1 MTRKLWRHTL
11 ANQLLKVSD
20 LNVFYGDAQA
30 LWDISFHVEEGE
42 VYSII
47 GSNGAGKST
56 ILKCLAG
63 VVRPSSGQIE
73 YLGSRVDGASAST
86 IVNLGMSLVPEG
98 RGLFSNLTVL
108 ENLELGAFTKRARPM
123 MEETLQW
130 VTELFPIVKTRKNQ
144 QTRKMSGGE
153 QQMLAIGRALMSR
166 PKLLMLDEPSLGLAP
181 LIVKTVFE
189 IIRTLN
195 EQKVTILLV
204 EQNIHQALKI
214 AHRALVLKTGRT
226 TMMGKGDELLSDPEI
241 QKAYMG
247 SLR

>member
-1 MTRKLWRHTL
+1 ME
-11 ANQLLKVSD
+11 NPLLRIKD

-30 LWDISFHVEEGE
+30 LWEIGFDVQEGE

-56 ILKCLAG
+56 ILKALSG
-63 VVRPSSGQIE
+63 LIRPSAGQIDFS
-73 YLGSRVDGASAST
+73 GSRVDGKGANVMVDRGIA
-86 IVNLGMSLVPEG
+86 LVPEG
-98 RGLFSNLTVL
+98 RGLFSSLTVL

-123 MEETLQW
+123 TKETLEW
-130 VTELFPIVKTRKNQ
+130 VADLFPIVKARKSQ
-144 QTRKMSGGE
+144 LAGKMSGGE
-153 QQMLAIGRALMSR
+153 QQMVAIGRALMSR

-181 LIVKTVFE
+181 LIVKTMFE
-189 IIRTLN
+189 IIGTLN

-214 AHRALVLKTGRT
+214 AEHAFVLKTGRI
-226 TMMGKGDELLSDPEI
+226 TMMGSGQELLADPEI

-247 SLR
+247 TLG

>member
-1 MTRKLWRHTL
+1 M
-11 ANQLLKVSD
+11 ANQLLKVTD

-56 ILKCLAG
+56 VLRSLAG

-73 YLGSRVDGASAST
+73 YLGSRVDGARASA
-86 IVNLGMSLVPEG
+86 IVDLGMSLVPEG
-98 RGLFSNLTVL
+98 RGLFSKLTVL

-130 VTELFPIVKTRKNQ
+130 VTELFPIVKARKNQ
-144 QTRKMSGGE
+144 QTGKMSGGE

>member
-1 MTRKLWRHTL
+1 LE
-11 ANQLLKVSD
+11 NPLLNVID

-30 LWDISFHVEEGE
+30 LWEIGFDVQEGE

-56 ILKCLAG
+56 ILKALSG
-63 VVRPSSGQIE
+63 LIRPSAGQIDFS
-73 YLGSRVDGASAST
+73 GSRVDGKGANVMVDRGIA
-86 IVNLGMSLVPEG
+86 LVPEG
-98 RGLFSNLTVL
+98 RGLFSSLTVL

-123 MEETLQW
+123 TKETLEW
-130 VTELFPIVKTRKNQ
+130 VADLFPIVKARKSQ
-144 QTRKMSGGE
+144 LAGKMSGGE
-153 QQMLAIGRALMSR
+153 QQMVAIGRALMSR

-181 LIVKTVFE
+181 LIVKTMFE
-189 IIRTLN
+189 IIGTLN

-214 AHRALVLKTGRT
+214 AEHAFVLKTGRI
-226 TMMGKGDELLSDPEI
+226 TMMGSGQELLADPEI

-247 SLR
+247 TLG